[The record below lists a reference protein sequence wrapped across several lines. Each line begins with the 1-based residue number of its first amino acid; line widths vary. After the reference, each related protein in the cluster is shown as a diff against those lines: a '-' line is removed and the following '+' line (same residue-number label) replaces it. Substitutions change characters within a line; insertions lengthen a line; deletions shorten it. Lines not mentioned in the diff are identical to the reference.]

1 MYQNITSIQYSCLH
15 NNSIPEAHCFAFDFI
30 ENPTREHG
38 AWDLV
43 YTYDSKDF
51 ISLTNQLTHEA
62 IKSRFY
68 QFALPK
74 WVVKDDLELSIR
86 SNLILGSQIDRN
98 DTTQIFHKTKMDSA
112 TEVLDYNQ
120 IVAPENRTFVV
131 NNGLRFV
138 VMNCS
143 SVVDAKRRAL
153 ALAMITLNRKKGDFL
168 KILCPN

>member
-1 MYQNITSIQYSCLH
+1 MYQNITSIQYSCLY

-30 ENPTREHG
+30 ENPNKEHG

-51 ISLTNQLTHEA
+51 RSLTNQLTHEA
-62 IKSRFY
+62 VKSRFNY
-68 QFALPK
+68 FALPK

-86 SNLILGSQIDRN
+86 SNLILSDQTDRN
-98 DTTQIFHKTKMDSA
+98 NTTQIFHKTQMDRS

-138 VMNCS
+138 VVNCF

-168 KILCPN
+168 KIFCPD